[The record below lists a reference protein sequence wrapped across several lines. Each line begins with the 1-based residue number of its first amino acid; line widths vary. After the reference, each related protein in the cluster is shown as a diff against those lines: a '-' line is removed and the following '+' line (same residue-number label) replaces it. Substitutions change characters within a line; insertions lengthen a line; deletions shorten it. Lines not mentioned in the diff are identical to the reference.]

1 LQTSSLYIAFHF
13 GMATYVPMDFR
24 MEEGKS
30 NLDDEIRGIL
40 AEFMVG
46 VIKFEELVEVGQTF
60 LARFQQALEFLRRPS
75 IFESSELV
83 KSIVKA
89 NETKR
94 VGAYVEAG
102 CIKAYD
108 STVSVSQLNTSLGN
122 LRDYSLKV
130 KGIVDELQSL
140 MDKADNALI
149 MNPDDQLD
157 MDSLGSEQ
165 EVIASQK
172 LDAAGCASMAVIY
185 SMVKQDYTMQEK
197 IVSSLNLKSSTSE
210 LDSYCKMWM
219 LRPFIID
226 DIIHQTLRQAQLE
239 EKAVIQ
245 QQQLWCVAKNNAEDS
260 ALQQALDWAC
270 GPGGASCGPIQ
281 NGGPCYDP
289 NDLIDMASYAFN
301 DYCLKHGHGKCKYA
315 SSIFTAAN
323 STTPSTAGVIPGS
336 EDLNETPQ
344 FAATEVRTL
353 ALLNLLLAIFIF
365 SL

>member
-1 LQTSSLYIAFHF
+1 
-13 GMATYVPMDFR
+13 

-226 DIIHQTLRQAQLE
+226 DIIHQTLRQ
-239 EKAVIQ
+239 
-245 QQQLWCVAKNNAEDS
+245 
-260 ALQQALDWAC
+260 
-270 GPGGASCGPIQ
+270 
-281 NGGPCYDP
+281 
-289 NDLIDMASYAFN
+289 
-301 DYCLKHGHGKCKYA
+301 
-315 SSIFTAAN
+315 
-323 STTPSTAGVIPGS
+323 
-336 EDLNETPQ
+336 
-344 FAATEVRTL
+344 VR
-353 ALLNLLLAIFIF
+353 
-365 SL
+365 